1 MADLNGE
8 AALGRAIR
16 LECLW
21 SEVQCC
27 VHFLLVTL
35 SKLFP
40 KGRNVLLTN
49 CFLYVNETLFV
60 ICTNNPHAMVIICIC
75 MVKTERLTLRFD
87 RQLFRKMCQR
97 LRKNCF

>member
-1 MADLNGE
+1 MLVQQ
-8 AALGRAIR
+8 L
-16 LECLW
+16 L

-27 VHFLLVTL
+27 VHFLFVPL

-40 KGRNVLLTN
+40 QGQKFIAQTAW
-49 CFLYVNETLFV
+49 FSYVNITPLR
-60 ICTNNPHAMVIICIC
+60 ICTKTPHAMVIICIC

-87 RQLFRKMCQR
+87 RQLLRKMCQR